1 MSKVEVS
8 SLKFGGLTDQEVA
21 RLQKLKPEISEI
33 IGPALDAFY
42 KVIAI
47 DDELMAKFSRPGQIE
62 AAKSAQ
68 ANHWIRMA
76 EDGHSKE
83 YRDSAT
89 QIGVVHARIGLT
101 PEIYLNGYSVVIGQL
116 INLLLVRHRSRMRKQ
131 ERHLFGWTIRRKPKR
146 QEIDDIH
153 KDVNVL
159 IKAALNDAGLA
170 MLAYRKIMDETRD
183 RELQEAMDSARD
195 QEIQVVMGAFGD
207 VATRLAS
214 GDMSQPMTTD
224 LPPHYQPIA
233 NKMNEAIAAISG
245 AISSVVASAR
255 GIMTAFENI
264 NADTEN
270 LSLRTSQQA
279 AGIEEASTALMEMTA
294 NVSGAA
300 ETTDGA
306 ERHVNAVARDGEKT
320 REVVGRTEH
329 AMHEIEASSAEIVEI
344 VKLIDSIAFQT
355 NLLALNASVEA
366 ARAGEA
372 GRGFAVVAQEV
383 RALAGRC
390 ADAAGQV
397 KALVDT
403 TDANIKSGV
412 ELVHRTRQALE
423 DIVTKIGET
432 NEMIGGIAHAAKE
445 QSIGLNEL
453 SQSVSDMD
461 EITQRNAEMV
471 EQTKS
476 RTRLLNQELH
486 TLLERLGRFRT
497 SDRIDDRSGGGD
509 VSQDVAA

>member
-1 MSKVEVS
+1 MSTAQIKVSE
-8 SLKFGGLTDQEVA
+8 FAGLTDEEVA
-21 RLQKLKPEISEI
+21 RLQKLKPEIADI
-33 IGPALDAFY
+33 IGPALDEFY
-42 KVIAI
+42 KAIAT
-47 DDELMAKFSRPGQIE
+47 DAGLMAKFSKPGQVE

-68 ANHWIRMA
+68 ARHWIRMV
-76 EDGHSKE
+76 EDGHSQAYME
-83 YRDSAT
+83 SAT

-101 PEIYLNGYSVVIGQL
+101 PEVYLNGYSVVINHL
-116 INLLLVRHRSRMRKQ
+116 IDLLLQRRRERMHRQ
-131 ERHLFGWTIRRKPKR
+131 EFRLFGWMVRRVP
-146 QEIDDIH
+146 EPEAIDSIH

-170 MLAYRKIMDETRD
+170 MLAYRKILEETRD
-183 RELQEAMDSARD
+183 SELQKAMESARD
-195 QEIQVVMGAFGD
+195 REIQLVMGAFGA
-207 VATRLAS
+207 VATRLAA
-214 GDMSQPMTTD
+214 GDMSEQMTTD
-224 LPPHYQPIA
+224 LPPHYVPIA
-233 NKMNEAIAAISG
+233 HKMNEAISAMSDAIK
-245 AISSVVASAR
+245 SVVNSAH
-255 GIMTAFENI
+255 GIMKAFDNI
-264 NADTEN
+264 NSDTEN

-279 AGIEEASTALMEMTA
+279 AGIEEASAALLEMTSSI
-294 NVSGAA
+294 SGTA

-306 ERHVNAVARDGEKT
+306 ERHVNAVASDGEKT
-320 REVVGRTEH
+320 REVVGRTEN
-329 AMHEIEASSAEIVEI
+329 AMQQIEASSNQIVEI

-412 ELVHRTRQALE
+412 ELVHSTRQALE
-423 DIVTKIGET
+423 NIVTKIGET
-432 NEMIGGIAHAAKE
+432 NQMIGGIAHAAKE
-445 QSIGLNEL
+445 QSVGLNEL
-453 SQSVSDMD
+453 SHSVSDMD

-476 RTRLLNQELH
+476 RTRLLSQELQN
-486 TLLERLGRFRT
+486 LLERLSHFRT
-497 SDRIDDRSGGGD
+497 DNDVGQSSD
-509 VSQDVAA
+509 VQDFAA